1 MSDTVKRIGGLGFV
15 GTKSGTYGIGFD
27 VDNSEQSLMFSMH
40 NFGNWESDP
49 VDVGGVRVV
58 PWGSDNNLPGYIR
71 RLLEKNNLGPA
82 NIERKIGL
90 QYGQGPFLYRLKF
103 ENNEITREW
112 VEDSEVQAWLDTW
125 NYKEFVRNA
134 LQEFNFMRGIFVKIH
149 SGRARR
155 LGKAWISKLETML
168 TTECR
173 LQWPENG
180 RRLNDCT
187 NIIIGDFE
195 NMRRSNYFRYP
206 VFDPQNPTEN
216 PVSLYLHC
224 FRTFGR
230 FFYPLPTF
238 TGAIPWI
245 KRANDLPEI
254 IAYLTENM
262 IAAAYH
268 VHEPAAYWQE
278 KRDRL
283 QEINPEWDDAQL
295 NNEIDTMRDEV
306 TQSIANVLA
315 GKRNSG
321 KFFESIDFIDPDGN
335 KCEWKIEP
343 IEMNIDKFIEAQSKI
358 SRIAESATTS
368 SFGLNPALSNI
379 IIDGKSD
386 SGSQMLY
393 AAKLFYAS
401 DTQIAEDIVFES
413 INWAININFPGKK
426 LAMGLYRKIVNKED
440 NVTASQRAT
449 NNV

>member
-1 MSDTVKRIGGLGFV
+1 MDAVKKIGGYSMV
-15 GTKSGTYGIGFD
+15 GTNAGTYAIGFN
-27 VDNSEQSLMFSMH
+27 VDTAEQSLIYSLS

-49 VDVGGVRVV
+49 VDIAGTRVV
-58 PWGSDNNLPGYIR
+58 PWGADNNLPSYIR
-71 RLLEKNNLGPA
+71 TLLEKNNLGPA

-103 ENNEITREW
+103 EENEIVREW
-112 VEDSEVQAWLDTW
+112 VEDQEIQKWLDSW
-125 NYKEFVRNA
+125 DYRGYVRDS
-134 LQEFNFMRGIFVKIH
+134 LLEFNYMRGVFVKYF

-155 LGKAWISKLETML
+155 LGKAWISRLETMHSA
-168 TTECR
+168 ECR
-173 LQWPENG
+173 LEWPENG
-180 RRLNDCT
+180 RKLNDC
-187 NIIIGDFE
+187 NRVIVGDFE
-195 NMRRSNYFRYP
+195 LLRNRPFLRYP
-206 VFDPQNPTEN
+206 LFDPSSPTDHAT
-216 PVSLYLHC
+216 SIYLHC
-224 FRTFGR
+224 YRTFGR
-230 FFYPLPTF
+230 YFYPLPTF

-268 VHEPAAYWQE
+268 VHEPAQYWIDKANKLRE
-278 KRDRL
+278 L
-283 QEINPEWDDAQL
+283 NPEWD
-295 NNEIDTMRDEV
+295 ETRIDNKIDELRDEV
-306 TQSIANVLA
+306 TQTIAKVLA

-321 KFFESIDFIDPDGN
+321 KFFESIDFVDPDGN
-335 KCEWKIEP
+335 ACAWKIEP

-401 DTQIAEDIVFES
+401 ETQIAEDIIFEAM
-413 INWAININFPGKK
+413 NWALNINFPGKK
-426 LAMGLYRKIVNKED
+426 LSMGLYRQMINKEN
-440 NVTASQRAT
+440 NVTASQRAS
-449 NNV
+449 NNI